1 MIIVSHSRIGS
12 GWLFVVLCMFFT
24 GCLPSSCRRIESRAV
39 FPADSLSRQIAA
51 HIPVDTL
58 ALPTIITAPDL
69 RFPRTVLFGNDDH
82 IYVGDTEQNKIFI
95 FPSEGASHTS
105 FTLPNTSF
113 PWLVGWRND
122 SLVVFDPEN
131 RQFHF
136 VVDTSAVASLT
147 VDHAPANS
155 LQYALAAA
163 SGLYLKAVATRDT
176 THYLWKLDR
185 AGVPVRE
192 TVLYGSSWK
201 YAGLLRESGNRL
213 VSLSGFYP
221 WALFWT
227 EDLIEGPDTIRWLGF
242 DSPMLR
248 RTYAF
253 EQGQGR
259 GPPLITSA
267 AAAAGEYWFVLN
279 QRAGW
284 LRIDIYDRAG
294 MIQYIF
300 EEANPGYLKDFYPI
314 DIAAKFN
321 PDSSYHLAVALR
333 APTPSIRVYQWTP
346 PKQD

>member
-1 MIIVSHSRIGS
+1 
-12 GWLFVVLCMFFT
+12 MFFT

-51 HIPVDTL
+51 NITVDTL
-58 ALPTIITAPDL
+58 APPTIITAPDL
-69 RFPRTVLFGNDDH
+69 GIPRTVLFGNDDQ
-82 IYVGDTEQNKIFI
+82 IYVGDTEHNKIFI
-95 FPSEGASHTS
+95 FPPAGTSHTS

-113 PWLVGWRND
+113 PYLAGWRND
-122 SLVVFDPEN
+122 SLVVFDPES

-136 VVDTSAVASLT
+136 VVDTTAMASVT
-147 VDHAPANS
+147 VDQAPANS
-155 LQYALAAA
+155 LQFALATA
-163 SGLYLKAVATRDT
+163 SGLYLKAVSTRDT
-176 THYLWKLDR
+176 THFLWKLDR
-185 AGVPVRE
+185 TGVPVQE

-201 YAGLLRESGNRL
+201 NAGLLRESGNRL

-227 EDLIEGPDTIRWLGF
+227 EDLIEEPDTLRWWGF

-267 AAAAGEYWFVLN
+267 AAAAGEFWFVLN
-279 QRAGW
+279 LRTGW
-284 LRIDIYDRAG
+284 LRIDIYDRSG

-300 EEANPGYLKDFYPI
+300 EEADPGYLKDFYPI
-314 DIAAKFN
+314 DIAAKLN
-321 PDSSYHLAVALR
+321 PDSSFRLAVGLEAR
-333 APTPSIRVYQWTP
+333 TPSIRVYRWTP
-346 PKQD
+346 PKRD